1 MEFSLQDI
9 HTQFFKKEFF
19 KYLGNTRVQNT
30 QYDVINKEFH

>member
-9 HTQFFKKEFF
+9 HTQFLRRQS
-19 KYLGNTRVQNT
+19 LGNTRVQNT